1 MPSTCKKYTF
11 STEKELFEWLEQGKE
26 ERVRIPVYHVP
37 DRIGLGM
44 GQLFLGRT
52 PHIALRIDDTRSGM
66 GLSSQLSTTET
77 CWWMEGVWREESL
90 LPTTSNHFSFRMI
103 LGFYE
108 ETVLMAERF
117 D

>member
-1 MPSTCKKYTF
+1 
-11 STEKELFEWLEQGKE
+11 
-26 ERVRIPVYHVP
+26 
-37 DRIGLGM
+37 
-44 GQLFLGRT
+44 
-52 PHIALRIDDTRSGM
+52 
-66 GLSSQLSTTET
+66 
-77 CWWMEGVWREESL
+77 MEGVWREESL